1 MLTDH
6 SLGVLGLV
14 VGVLGLAAGIIG
26 IVFTIRSEQKV
37 RTAREATRRVERK
50 FKQYMAAQDFQKLA
64 TDGLALMQDVTT
76 GAWQS
81 ASTAANRIG
90 SDLLKARGGHTILLS
105 NLERDKLDV
114 AVAEFQQ
121 FILSLPQA
129 GHAQPTGEQI
139 QTMVSR
145 CLTLAHTA
153 SELSGRLGVESM
165 SESEEL
171 K

>member
-1 MLTDH
+1 MLFDH
-6 SLGVLGLV
+6 ILGILGFV
-14 VGVLGLAAGIIG
+14 VGLAGLGYAVRSDKKTQTAELA
-26 IVFTIRSEQKV
+26 RK
-37 RTAREATRRVERK
+37 RVERK
-50 FKQYMAAQDFQKLA
+50 FKQYLAAQEFQKLA
-64 TDGLALMQDVTT
+64 ADGLALMQNVTT
-76 GAWQS
+76 GGWQS

-90 SDLLKARGGHTILLS
+90 SDLMKARGGHGISLTY
-105 NLERDKLDV
+105 LERDKLDV

-121 FILSLPQA
+121 FILSLHQA
-129 GHAQPTGEQI
+129 GNAQPTGEQI

-153 SELSGRLGVESM
+153 SELSGRLSVESM